1 MESGMPQF
9 VSFGEALTDL
19 IRRDGDSWVSVP
31 GGAPW
36 NMARVMACFD
46 VPSAFGG
53 AISRDC
59 FGDALWQSSVQSGLD
74 LRFLQRPAKSPL
86 LAIVYETHPPRY
98 FFVGDDSADLHFDVA
113 ALPAGWERAVR
124 WAHFGGI
131 SLARQPLAERLVGL
145 AETLHAQG
153 VRISYDP
160 NFRAVMDERY
170 DPILK
175 RMMAIADLV
184 KVSEEDLRPVIDS
197 MMELNRAG
205 AVALRAA
212 LAHAATD
219 VTGFGLAG
227 HLHEMLDASGV
238 GAVLNWDALPLFDG
252 VYGLSCD
259 YCRPGKS
266 FDIAAW
272 ARPFVARGRLDD
284 TTYDNRMGVLCDP
297 QTSGGLLAAIDPDQT
312 DVFEEAFQKEA
323 GRKPSRIGTV
333 VAGESIIRMR

>member
-131 SLARQPLAERLVGL
+131 SLARQPLADRLVGL

-170 DPILK
+170 DPILM

-184 KVSEEDLRPVIDS
+184 KVSEEDLRGLFRTDDEEGAFACLRAMNPAAPILYTRGG
-197 MMELNRAG
+197 EGAALYAG
-205 AVALRAA
+205 ARVWRAVPPEIEVVDTVGAGDCSLAGLLSSLTRHPERGWDEHLRNSVAAGTGACLSAGATPPTAA
-212 LAHAATD
+212 L
-219 VTGFGLAG
+219 L
-227 HLHEMLDASGV
+227 E
-238 GAVLNWDALPLFDG
+238 
-252 VYGLSCD
+252 
-259 YCRPGKS
+259 RQPGEVQVCE
-266 FDIAAW
+266 D
-272 ARPFVARGRLDD
+272 
-284 TTYDNRMGVLCDP
+284 
-297 QTSGGLLAAIDPDQT
+297 
-312 DVFEEAFQKEA
+312 
-323 GRKPSRIGTV
+323 
-333 VAGESIIRMR
+333 

>member
-98 FFVGDDSADLHFDVA
+98 FFVGDDSADLHFDVV

-170 DPILK
+170 DPILM

-184 KVSEEDLRPVIDS
+184 KVSEEDLRGLFRTDDEEGAFACLRAMNPAAPILYTRGG
-197 MMELNRAG
+197 EGAALYAG
-205 AVALRAA
+205 ARVWRAVPPEIEVVDTVGAGDCSLAGLLSSLTRHPERGWDEHLRNSVAAGTGACLSAGATPPTAA
-212 LAHAATD
+212 L
-219 VTGFGLAG
+219 LER
-227 HLHEMLDASGV
+227 L
-238 GAVLNWDALPLFDG
+238 
-252 VYGLSCD
+252 
-259 YCRPGKS
+259 
-266 FDIAAW
+266 
-272 ARPFVARGRLDD
+272 RGEVQVRED
-284 TTYDNRMGVLCDP
+284 
-297 QTSGGLLAAIDPDQT
+297 
-312 DVFEEAFQKEA
+312 
-323 GRKPSRIGTV
+323 
-333 VAGESIIRMR
+333 

>member
-145 AETLHAQG
+145 AETLNAQG

-170 DPILK
+170 DPILM

-184 KVSEEDLRPVIDS
+184 KVSEEDLRGLFRTDDEEGAFACLRAMNPAAPILYTRGG
-197 MMELNRAG
+197 EGAALYAG
-205 AVALRAA
+205 ARVWRAVPPEIEVVDTVGAGDCSLAGLLSSLTRHPERGWDEHLRNSVAAGTGACLSAGATPPTAA
-212 LAHAATD
+212 L
-219 VTGFGLAG
+219 LER
-227 HLHEMLDASGV
+227 L
-238 GAVLNWDALPLFDG
+238 
-252 VYGLSCD
+252 
-259 YCRPGKS
+259 
-266 FDIAAW
+266 
-272 ARPFVARGRLDD
+272 RGEVQVRED
-284 TTYDNRMGVLCDP
+284 
-297 QTSGGLLAAIDPDQT
+297 
-312 DVFEEAFQKEA
+312 
-323 GRKPSRIGTV
+323 
-333 VAGESIIRMR
+333 